1 MNTTNIQIGNVVV
14 QLFDD
19 GDRIVGVTK
28 RGKEWEKK
36 TCAVWPRLVEPGTV
50 MVDVGAY
57 NGIYAIASAM
67 MGAKVIAFEPHPANF
82 ARMKA
87 NASLNS
93 VRIEMVKAALSDR
106 EGTTSLYM
114 KHSEDRMSD
123 LGSLELMPS
132 IDAHGITVQ
141 TQRLDI
147 IKFTARVGLIKID
160 VEGHEMP
167 VLNGA
172 AQTIFDYHPNVV
184 IEVLSEQAAA
194 DVSRFMEAQCYG
206 KPIVMD
212 VRNRL
217 YAREI

>member
-1 MNTTNIQIGNVVV
+1 
-14 QLFDD
+14 
-19 GDRIVGVTK
+19 
-28 RGKEWEKK
+28 
-36 TCAVWPRLVEPGTV
+36 
-50 MVDVGAY
+50 
-57 NGIYAIASAM
+57 
-67 MGAKVIAFEPHPANF
+67 
-82 ARMKA
+82 
-87 NASLNS
+87 
-93 VRIEMVKAALSDR
+93 
-106 EGTTSLYM
+106 
-114 KHSEDRMSD
+114 
-123 LGSLELMPS
+123 
-132 IDAHGITVQ
+132 VQ

-184 IEVLSEQAAA
+184 IEVLSEQATA
-194 DVSRFMEAQCYG
+194 DVARFMQAQGYG